1 MQLLNTC
8 INLMLTQMN
17 WTWMKL
23 ITMTNL
29 MMMIMISINL
39 ELEMATEKSQ
49 LCEKT
54 KKLKEL
60 KVKEC

>member
-1 MQLLNTC
+1 
-8 INLMLTQMN
+8 
-17 WTWMKL
+17 MKL